1 MSETNTEQVQETVVE
16 TPSPFAQ
23 DAWSTELPT
32 PLAQTTDVGETT
44 TTVTTPSNATPTTEI
59 KKEEPTPTTNEWY
72 KTFGWET
79 EDAAKAEIPKLK
91 EQKPTEYQ
99 FVNDE
104 SKRLA
109 EAISKGDR
117 KIVRE
122 ILETQER
129 LEQYTTSEVT
139 DDNAADIIKMNMQ
152 LKYKDLSQKE
162 IDYKYNKDYG
172 LPKEPTQKVDELDE
186 EFTERK
192 NLWQEKVDDIKM
204 ARNIEA
210 KLAKP
215 ELEKLKSQVVL
226 PEISKP
232 ESQAAA
238 NQLSDI
244 QLKEIRD
251 NFLKALDSDYN
262 KVEGFT
268 TQVKDELVDY
278 AVQFKIPDEAK
289 VAIKGR
295 LTEGLDVSDYMD
307 KRWFDEK
314 GTPRIDKIISDL
326 YQLEN
331 FDKILSGVANKS
343 ASERWEVYQ
352 KSIKNLNVNTTNTP
366 APTFQQNS
374 NAQVSPFA
382 KDAWSEKVPITQ
394 N

>member
-1 MSETNTEQVQETVVE
+1 
-16 TPSPFAQ
+16 
-23 DAWSTELPT
+23 
-32 PLAQTTDVGETT
+32 
-44 TTVTTPSNATPTTEI
+44 
-59 KKEEPTPTTNEWY
+59 
-72 KTFGWET
+72 
-79 EDAAKAEIPKLK
+79 
-91 EQKPTEYQ
+91 
-99 FVNDE
+99 
-104 SKRLA
+104 
-109 EAISKGDR
+109 
-117 KIVRE
+117 
-122 ILETQER
+122 
-129 LEQYTTSEVT
+129 
-139 DDNAADIIKMNMQ
+139 MNMQ

-172 LPKEPTQKVDELDE
+172 LPKEPTQKVDELEE
-186 EFTERK
+186 EFAERK
-192 NLWQEKVDDIKM
+192 NEWQAKVDDIKM

-215 ELEKLKSQVVL
+215 ELEKLKSQIVL
-226 PEISKP
+226 PEITKP
-232 ESQAAA
+232 ENQAAT
-238 NQLSDI
+238 NQLSDA
-244 QLKEIRD
+244 QLKEIRE
-251 NFLKALDSDYN
+251 NFLKALDSNYT
-262 KVEGFT
+262 KVDGFK

-278 AVQFKIPDEAK
+278 SVQFKIPDEAK

-314 GTPRIDKIISDL
+314 GTPKIEQIITDL

-331 FDKILSGVANKS
+331 LDKILSGVANKS

>member
-16 TPSPFAQ
+16 TPSPFAG

-32 PLAQTTDVGETT
+32 PPATTDAAIPPATDTT
-44 TTVTTPSNATPTTEI
+44 TPAATTEV
-59 KKEEPTPTTNEWY
+59 KTEEPKPTTNEWY

-79 EDAAKAEIPKLK
+79 EDVAKAEIPKLK

-99 FVNDE
+99 FANEE

-117 KIVRE
+117 KVVRQ

-129 LEQYTTSEVT
+129 LDEFTTAEVT

-172 LPKEPTQKVDELDE
+172 LPKEPIQKADELDE

-192 NLWQEKVDDIKM
+192 SEWQAKVDDIKM

-215 ELEKLKSQVVL
+215 ELEKLKSQIVL

-232 ESQAAA
+232 ENQAAA
-238 NQLSDI
+238 NQLSDV
-244 QLKEIRD
+244 QLKEIRE
-251 NFLKALDSDYN
+251 NFLRALDSNYT

-307 KRWFDEK
+307 RRWFDEK
-314 GTPRIDKIISDL
+314 GTPKIEQIITDL

-331 FDKILSGVANKS
+331 LDKILSGVANKS

-366 APTFQQNS
+366 APTFQQNG
-374 NAQVSPFA
+374 NGNVSPFA
-382 KDAWSEKVPITQ
+382 QGAWSEKPPLIQ

>member
-1 MSETNTEQVQETVVE
+1 MSETTTEQVQETVVE
-16 TPSPFAQ
+16 TPSPFGR
-23 DAWSTELPT
+23 DAWTTELPT
-32 PLAQTTDVGETT
+32 PPASTEAV
-44 TTVTTPSNATPTTEI
+44 VTATEEGKPSNETPVVETKI
-59 KKEEPTPTTNEWY
+59 TPPTNEWY

-91 EQKPTEYQ
+91 EQKPTEYK
-99 FVNDE
+99 FENEE
-104 SKRLA
+104 SQRLA

-117 KIVRE
+117 KVVRQ

-129 LEQYTTSEVT
+129 LEEFTTAEVN

-186 EFTERK
+186 EFVERK
-192 NLWQEKVDDIKM
+192 ALWQEKVDDIKM

-215 ELEKLKSQVVL
+215 ELEKLKSQIVL

-232 ESQAAA
+232 ENQAAA
-238 NQLSDI
+238 NQLSDV

-251 NFLKALDSDYN
+251 NFLKALDSNYN
-262 KVEGFT
+262 KVDGFK

-278 AVQFKIPDEAK
+278 SVQFKIPDEAK

-295 LTEGLDVSDYMD
+295 LTEGLDVADYMD

-314 GTPRIDKIISDL
+314 GTPKIEQIIGDL

-331 FDKILSGVANKS
+331 LDKILSGVANKS

-382 KDAWSEKVPITQ
+382 KDAWSENVPITQ